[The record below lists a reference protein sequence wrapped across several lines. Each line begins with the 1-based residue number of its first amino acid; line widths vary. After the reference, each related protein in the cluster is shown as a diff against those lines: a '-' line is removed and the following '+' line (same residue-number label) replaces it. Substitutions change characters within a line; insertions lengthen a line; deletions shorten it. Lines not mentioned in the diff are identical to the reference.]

1 MNSSAQINPSGGG
14 SPHEAASDPSQNH
27 RIEVASPE
35 DPPPGTN
42 ITVRYRLPWPWKQD
56 EVVLHRQF
64 ADKSLWFITP
74 EHRIRKFC
82 AYVTL
87 HPFFDSFILT
97 VILLNAAFMLF
108 AEYDKI
114 RLDVNRDNPKF
125 GTLDGRDSVGNQ
137 IQLQSDIYFTVT
149 FTIELVLKVIAR
161 GFIGEEGCYT
171 RDPWNLLDFLVVV
184 TAWIPMAL
192 PDVPSV
198 SVIRTFRVLRPLK
211 SVSALPELQ
220 KIIRAMLGAIPQLM
234 YVFCLLVFTYSI
246 FGILGLQLFSGNMH
260 HRCRLTPYPVTLD
273 WQEGL
278 DYEAYACLK
287 GTENSIRGTFTDP
300 ADHNLDTL
308 SASTARGYDTKASSP
323 WNEGFPGCYWPLDED
338 VGTLCNLDSP
348 KTYDPN
354 SYRCYHG
361 DVRSDWRWCGS
372 DFDYFGNRRFIKG
385 PQTPPYLDKSIY
397 YEDLLWGFMTFDN
410 LARALLT
417 IFQSVTMEAWSDIMY
432 MCMDSSGFATAGIYF
447 VLLMLLGS
455 FFALNLVLAV
465 LENSFDQ
472 EEEGGDEE
480 GTVSEAAGEGGEA
493 THEPGSGDEGES
505 HGAALGEHGT
515 VVGEDADPSVAVSIK
530 DGAAHKYEVAL
541 GAEEGEPSVARRLG
555 ILERLS
561 LWIQDENGG
570 FSWFITFLIVVN
582 TVVLAM
588 DKYPSTP
595 EYDNVLG
602 VANLILTFA
611 FAGEMVLK
619 IVIMKPSGYVKDRFN
634 VFDALVV
641 VISFVEF
648 FMSDDSGG
656 LTALRSFRLFRI
668 FKLARKWQTMQRLL
682 QLIVTTLV
690 DVSNFL
696 LLVCL
701 FIFIY
706 AMLGIEFFAN
716 RMRFDDQGYAI
727 PLGGEGYEDAYV
739 PRHNFDTVLNAIVT
753 VYQILSGEN
762 WNVVMYDGWRATN
775 WVATLYFVSLVVLGA
790 LFVMNLFLAILLN
803 NFDVDESSDEEDKD
817 KEERGVHE
825 AQGDAHMESDASA
838 KSSQEP
844 ASDAAGAVTVVA
856 LPSPSKGARVHPA
869 AGLSAADEETES
881 NQQRPGVEVSLHEQA
896 ESPPVEV
903 SSHGPAT
910 SLSRV
915 ISTREKGVS
924 LTQWVASAMSDA
936 SRAMKAIPE
945 YTSKDHLAEQVE
957 LRTQAR
963 LAKVKAGTATEDS
976 VFPLK
981 GQALGWFGPSH
992 PMRHF
997 SALVVDHPYFDRM
1010 VLLLIVVSS
1019 ALLAVDTPFLDPKS
1033 DLKAFLNAM
1042 DVIMTV
1048 LFSMEM
1054 IFKFMAMGL
1063 YHRRGGGGYFQSGW
1077 NILDFVVVMVSI
1089 TSLTPAGDGLSWF
1102 KAIRTLRTLR
1112 PLRMINRAPGLKVI
1126 VNSILA
1132 SIPEIMNV
1140 TAVCLFMFLIFAIF
1154 SVNYFKG
1161 QMRGCQGAVIEDVV
1175 KPNATFNDLLVHPKP
1190 WGNLNNGQRNLFG
1203 PNSPAFTSTAQGMA
1217 YYGENAVGWLPDG
1230 TSPPLCDAWVN
1241 PGYPQTLQLEKNF
1254 DYATDKPTSRLLCE
1268 CWGGEWEQ
1276 VVPQRFDHTIW
1287 AFLTLFEIS
1296 TTEGWV
1302 DVMWAVVDS
1311 TGIDMEP
1318 IENHQ
1323 EAWVWFFMLFIFL
1336 GSYLFLN
1343 LFVGVTIDNFNR
1355 IKSQKDGESIFM
1367 TSSQRMWVDTLVL
1380 SMKVNLRKTITMPT
1394 NAFGR
1399 WCYSITEQA
1408 PNAIRF
1414 EKFIMACIV
1423 GNTLIMACDFFGQP
1437 DSWTTTTEYLNL
1449 IFAGIFTVEAVMKIA
1464 AQRGLYFA
1472 DNWNNFD
1479 FSIVLLTIAGLI
1491 VTYSGNG
1498 SIGSMPSIV
1507 RTFRVARAMR
1517 LINGMTEVKRLFK
1530 TLMVT
1535 LPAVLNI
1542 LTLLVL
1548 LFFIFTIVGN
1558 QLFATV
1564 ALNGANDQHTNLRYF
1579 FRTFI
1584 VLLRFSTGENW
1595 NGFMHSVA
1603 TDVEGCIREPS
1614 FDKDFCGYNDN
1625 FDCLPLNGCGNT
1637 AIYGYMLLFNVVIAF
1652 VFVNLFIG
1660 VILEGFDQSDD
1671 AIKLVKD
1678 EDFEYFNDVW
1688 KLPQFDSKATCFL
1701 SPHLLPSFSRALLC
1715 GQGVSTTSFA
1725 VIRDHW
1731 GLGESKSVPTTKL
1744 EALVNSLHTSDT
1756 PIKILDHE
1764 GQDAVHFRNVLA
1776 AFVKQ
1781 AVRLHLEA
1789 KGQAEDIDL
1798 PQNAQNQL
1806 MMRNLISLSVGGAL
1820 GNDMFDS
1827 VAQHYTLQHR
1837 HAAVVIY
1844 RTVMTWR
1851 SVVQQRRAL
1860 QGKGLG
1866 KHGPKASAGRFDQ
1879 ATPHEAVAGW
1889 DASSANGLKRVAV
1902 STSEAASQTPK
1913 DGVQGQSSRRPDPTL
1928 DVLNKVQPGATA
1940 RQLPALPQVAGV
1952 AAPDA
1957 SSVANLIEEDP
1968 SEAADSLL

>member
-1 MNSSAQINPSGGG
+1 MHRKFSEKSCWFFTPENQI
-14 SPHEAASDPSQNH
+14 
-27 RIEVASPE
+27 
-35 DPPPGTN
+35 
-42 ITVRYRLPWPWKQD
+42 
-56 EVVLHRQF
+56 RQF
-64 ADKSLWFITP
+64 
-74 EHRIRKFC
+74 C
-82 AYVTL
+82 AKVTL
-87 HPFFDSFILT
+87 HPFFDSFILI

-114 RLDVNRDNPKF
+114 RLDVQRDSPKF
-125 GTLDGRDSVGNQ
+125 GTLDGRDSVGNK
-137 IQLQSDIYFTVT
+137 IQLESDIFFTVT
-149 FTIELVLKVIAR
+149 FTIELVLKVITR

-171 RDPWNLLDFLVVV
+171 SDSWNNLDFLVVV
-184 TAWIPMAL
+184 TAWIPMAF
-192 PDVPSV
+192 PDAPSV

-234 YVFCLLVFTYSI
+234 YVFCLLIFTYSI
-246 FGILGLQLFSGNMH
+246 FGILGIQLFAGNMH
-260 HRCRLTPYPVTLD
+260 HRCRLTPYPVTLE
-273 WQEGL
+273 WHEGL
-278 DYEAYACLK
+278 DYADYACLNVNMSSIK
-287 GTENSIRGTFTDP
+287 GAFGDP
-300 ADHNLDTL
+300 ADHNVDTL
-308 SASTARGYDTKASSP
+308 IASTDQGYNTKLSSP
-323 WNEGFPGCYWPLDED
+323 WHKGFPQCYWPLDET
-338 VGTLCNLDSP
+338 VGTLCNLGSP
-348 KTYDPN
+348 NTYDPQ

-361 DVRSDWRWCGS
+361 NTRADWRWCGS
-372 DFDYFGNRRFIKG
+372 DYDIYGNRRFEGG
-385 PQTPPYLDKSIY
+385 PQIPPYLDKSIY
-397 YEDLLWGFMTFDN
+397 EEDLLWGFMTFDN

-465 LENSFDQ
+465 LENSFDHEEDGEEEEAEEEKKAAEENELATQ
-472 EEEGGDEE
+472 KGEGEEGG
-480 GTVSEAAGEGGEA
+480 
-493 THEPGSGDEGES
+493 SGDTE
-505 HGAALGEHGT
+505 L
-515 VVGEDADPSVAVSIK
+515 DPSVAVSVQ
-530 DGAAHKYEVAL
+530 DGAAAKYEVAL
-541 GAEEGEPSVARRLG
+541 GVEGGTGEADKPPKTLAERFSF
-555 ILERLS
+555 
-561 LWIQDENGG
+561 WIQDEDGW
-570 FSWFITFLIVVN
+570 FSWFITSLIVVN

-588 DKYPSTP
+588 EKYPSKP
-595 EYDNVLG
+595 SYDSVLG
-602 VANLILTFA
+602 IANNILTWA

-619 IVIMKPSGYVKDRFN
+619 IIVMRPQGYVKDRFN
-634 VFDALVV
+634 IFDALVV
-641 VISFVEF
+641 LISFIEY
-648 FMSDDSGG
+648 FMSDDGGG

-682 QLIVTTLV
+682 QLIVTTLI

-716 RMRFDDQGYAI
+716 RMHFDEEGHAI
-727 PLGGEGYEDAYV
+727 PLGAEGYSEAFV

-803 NFDVDESSDEEDKD
+803 NFDVDEPVSEE
-817 KEERGVHE
+817 EE
-825 AQGDAHMESDASA
+825 ESGSGGA
-838 KSSQEP
+838 EP
-844 ASDAAGAVTVVA
+844 AEQEQTVPPLA
-856 LPSPSKGARVHPA
+856 SPGKGARVHPSGDSGEPADARDEKVEADPSILESLERDSDA
-869 AGLSAADEETES
+869 AASSSRRRDTAA
-881 NQQRPGVEVSLHEQA
+881 N
-896 ESPPVEV
+896 
-903 SSHGPAT
+903 
-910 SLSRV
+910 LSRV
-915 ISTREKGVS
+915 ASTRGDQM
-924 LTQWVASAMSDA
+924 TFGQWISATISEASSAI
-936 SRAMKAIPE
+936 KALPE
-945 YTSKDHLAEQVE
+945 YTSEEYLAAQVVE
-957 LRTQAR
+957 RTRAR
-963 LAKVKAGTATEDS
+963 LAKEEEGTAVEDS

-981 GQALGWFGPSH
+981 GVSLWMFDDQNPV
-992 PMRHF
+992 RHF

-1010 VLLLIVVSS
+1010 VLMLIIVSS
-1019 ALLAVDTPFLDPKS
+1019 VLLAVDTPFLDPKS
-1033 DLKAFLNAM
+1033 DLKAFLNVM

-1048 LFSMEM
+1048 LFSLEM
-1054 IFKFMAMGL
+1054 IFKFLAMGL
-1063 YHRRGGGGYFQSGW
+1063 YHRKVGGGYFQSGW

-1161 QMRGCQGAVIEDVV
+1161 QMRGCAGPTIEAVVQ
-1175 KPNATFNDLLVHPKP
+1175 PNATFYDLLVHPKP
-1190 WGNLNNGQRNLFG
+1190 WERLDDQQRSMFG
-1203 PNSPAFTSTAQGMA
+1203 PNSPAFTADAQNSTYFTANSGS
-1217 YYGENAVGWLPDG
+1217 WSSDG
-1230 TSPPLCDAWVN
+1230 SSPPLCDAWVN
-1241 PGYPQTLQLEKNF
+1241 PGFPQDLQLENNF
-1254 DYATDKPTSRLLCE
+1254 DYTTDKPTSRLLCE

-1276 VVPQRFDHTIW
+1276 IVPQRFDNTIW

-1302 DVMWAVVDS
+1302 DVMYAVVDS

-1318 IENHQ
+1318 IENYEQ
-1323 EAWVWFFMLFIFL
+1323 LWVWFFMLFIFL

-1355 IKSQKDGESIFM
+1355 IKAQKDGESIFM
-1367 TSSQRMWVDTLVL
+1367 TSSQRAWVDSLVM
-1380 SMKVNLRKTITMPT
+1380 SMKVNLRKTITVPK

-1399 WCYSITEQA
+1399 WCYSISEKA
-1408 PNAIRF
+1408 PNGIIF
-1414 EKFIMACIV
+1414 EKFIMGCIV
-1423 GNTLIMACDFFGQP
+1423 ANTVIMACAFFGQP
-1437 DSWTTTTEYLNL
+1437 DSWTATTEYLNL
-1449 IFAGIFTVEAVMKIA
+1449 VFAVIFTVEAIIKIA
-1464 AQRGLYFA
+1464 AQRRLYFS
-1472 DNWNNFD
+1472 DNWNLFD
-1479 FSIVLLTIAGLI
+1479 FTIVLLTIAGLI

-1530 TLMVT
+1530 TLMLT

-1579 FRTFI
+1579 ARTFI

-1603 TDVEGCIREPS
+1603 TDVEGCIKEPEYDS
-1614 FDKDFCGYNDN
+1614 QFCGYNDR

-1637 AIYGYMLLFNVVIAF
+1637 AIYGYMLLFNIIIAF

-1671 AIKLVKD
+1671 TIKLVKD

-1688 KLPQFDSKATCFL
+1688 KLPQFDSKATSFL
-1701 SPHLLPSFSRALLC
+1701 PPHLLPSFSRALLC
-1715 GQGVSTTSFA
+1715 NDGVAKTSFV
-1725 VIRDHW
+1725 VIRDSW
-1731 GLGESKSVPTTKL
+1731 QLGEKSVPTTKL
-1744 EALVNSLHTSDT
+1744 EALVRSLHTPDT

-1764 GQDAVHFRNVLA
+1764 GQDAVHFKNVLA

-1781 AVRLHLEA
+1781 AVRLQLEA
-1789 KGQAEDIDL
+1789 QGRGDEIDL
-1798 PQNAQNQL
+1798 PQNAQNQQ
-1806 MMRNLISLSVGGAL
+1806 MMRNLYSLTVGAGL
-1820 GNDMFDS
+1820 GSDMFDT
-1827 VAQHYTLQHR
+1827 AAEHYTLQHR

-1844 RTVMTWR
+1844 RTVLKWR
-1851 SVVQQRRAL
+1851 R
-1860 QGKGLG
+1860 LG
-1866 KHGPKASAGRFDQ
+1866 KDGLSEAESKDQPSSAMRKFDA

-1889 DASSANGLKRVAV
+1889 DASSANGLKRPLVA
-1902 STSEAASQTPK
+1902 TSEAASQTHKPGSVQ
-1913 DGVQGQSSRRPDPTL
+1913 DGPGRPNAAL
-1928 DVLNKVQPGATA
+1928 DVMSKVESGAAT
-1940 RQLPALPQVAGV
+1940 RQLPALPQVAG
-1952 AAPDA
+1952 ATPPDTG
-1957 SSVANLIEEDP
+1957 SVGGEEEQ